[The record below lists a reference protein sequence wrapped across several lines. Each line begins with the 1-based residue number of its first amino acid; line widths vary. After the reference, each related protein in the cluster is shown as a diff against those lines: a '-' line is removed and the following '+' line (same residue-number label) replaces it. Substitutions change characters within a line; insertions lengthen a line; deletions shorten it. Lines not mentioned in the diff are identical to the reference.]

1 MHPGAP
7 HVGTPGARRAIDR
20 LDARPPHPELVP
32 KTTPPAAPRLRW
44 GLCCQFLDAPIR
56 FRQTTHRYVG
66 SLAPELRGPFLA
78 AIARHNAAALADAV
92 RRCTEIGVGAF
103 RITSQLLP
111 LATHPESGYR
121 LADLEGGDEIVRAFA
136 DAGRLAAE
144 HDVRLS
150 FHPDQF
156 IVLNS
161 ERDAT
166 VASAVRE
173 LEHTAEIS
181 AILGVENVTVHA
193 GSLAGGTAAALERL
207 RRGIDRLGDDAR
219 RRLALENDDR
229 LFSPADLLPLC
240 RELHVPL
247 VYDAHHHRCNP
258 DDLSVADATEAAV
271 ATWGDREP
279 WAHLSSPR
287 DGWDAPNPRPHAD
300 YVDPADFPESWR
312 ARRLTIDVEAKA
324 KERAVLAIR
333 DAVVGGAARLPAARR
348 PVSFDG

>member
-1 MHPGAP
+1 MPKKKTPAP
-7 HVGTPGARRAIDR
+7 SAA
-20 LDARPPHPELVP
+20 
-32 KTTPPAAPRLRW
+32 PAALRW

-66 SLAPELRGPFLA
+66 SLAPELRRPFLA
-78 AIARHNAAALADAV
+78 GIARHNAGALVDAV
-92 RRCTEIGVGAF
+92 HRCTALGIGAF

-121 LADLEGGDEIVRAFA
+121 LADLDGGDEIVRAFA
-136 DAGRLAAE
+136 DAGHLAAA

-156 IVLNS
+156 VVLNS
-161 ERDAT
+161 ERETT

-173 LEHTAEIS
+173 LAHTAEI
-181 AILGVENVTVHA
+181 AATLGAHNVTVHA
-193 GSLAGGTAAALERL
+193 GSLAGGTAAALDRL
-207 RRGIDRLGDDAR
+207 RRGVERLDDEAR
-219 RRLALENDDR
+219 RRLVLENDDR

-240 RELHVPL
+240 RELGVPL

-258 DDLSVADATEAAV
+258 DDLSVADATAAAV

-279 WAHLSSPR
+279 WVHLSSPR

-300 YVDPADFPESWR
+300 YVAPDDFPESWR
-312 ARRLTIDVEAKA
+312 ALRLTIDVEAKA
-324 KERAVLAIR
+324 KERAVVAIR
-333 DAVVGGAARLPAARR
+333 DAVAGVGPAA
-348 PVSFDG
+348 PAACPAPAAP